1 MHVRHM
7 GEYFDLKF
15 KSYHSKTWRK
25 VKAQRRK
32 ARPKLAPDPQKQK
45 LRKKMAAFNKGDDG
59 DEDES
64 RYRTL
69 LRLWRVCI
77 SRRKQ

>member
-1 MHVRHM
+1 MRVRRM
-7 GEYFDLKF
+7 GEYFDLEF

-25 VKAQRRK
+25 AKAQRRT
-32 ARPKLAPDPQKQK
+32 ARPKLASDSQKQK

-64 RYRTL
+64 R
-69 LRLWRVCI
+69 
-77 SRRKQ
+77 